1 MDEKKFK
8 ILADSGID
16 IDEALRRSTL
26 MDDVYMRIFFHDN
39 IPCVELALRIIMNKP
54 DLTVKKLETQ
64 YELNGADKS
73 RSVIFDIYAVDGEN
87 TEYDIEIQRGSSGA
101 VPQRAR
107 YNSAMLDVNIL
118 KAGQDFRELKRHE
131 SVVIFITEKDVLGDG
146 EAIYVIERVNIKTG
160 KLFNDG
166 THIIYVNA
174 SRNADDTDLGRL
186 MHDFTCREP
195 DKMHYNLFAERARTV
210 AEERMEKQM
219 TEMAATWD
227 RIYEIWTNDA
237 REEATKRAER
247 RAERR
252 AKIQAKRRDEQ
263 FLLNMINNGVLS
275 LDKLSAYSGIEPE
288 KILKFAEK
296 KGFNLQVD

>member
-1 MDEKKFK
+1 MDENKFK
-8 ILADSGID
+8 ILAESGID
-16 IDEALRRSTL
+16 IAEALRRSTL
-26 MDDVYMRIFFHDN
+26 MDDVYMRIFFHNN

-64 YELNGADKS
+64 YELNGAGNS

-160 KLFNDG
+160 KLFKDG

-210 AEERMEKQM
+210 AEERMAKQM

-247 RAERR
+247 RA
-252 AKIQAKRRDEQ
+252 KIQAKRRDEQ

-275 LDKLSAYSGIEPE
+275 IDKLSAYSGIEPE
-288 KILKFAEK
+288 KILKFAAK
-296 KGFNLQVD
+296 KGFNLKVD